1 MATNTS
7 AFSPKEWRIGIA
19 EEVTVGTAPSSFL
32 GIEFDSM
39 SYPTINDL
47 RILEKRSGSTGRV
60 LNEDDLFYHEAGSVH
75 EFSVSGIL
83 TTALVGVLFENA
95 VGVEQ
100 AANGSASYDVVVG
113 TGHAPVSFL
122 HGATSSG
129 GHNTVAFQ
137 INGTSSPNSSYT
149 LKGCIVTALTISAN
163 SDEEGGRFKFELTA
177 QTRSPFTSSA
187 GSQGTISAY
196 TENFLYLSDFTED
209 KTVYA
214 QSVILD
220 TFGLTVENPVKFLGN
235 KASGGNAGLPE
246 GYQRAIPEFKA
257 LANCSVKFDANT
269 NDFINSWRSQS
280 VATPKGLYLANNAT
294 WASATTFGIKM
305 DNVIFSEQPSYD
317 EGDYMK
323 LSCVLQSVDDE
334 SDSDILSVIVGDQ

>member
-7 AFSPKEWRIGIA
+7 AFSPKEWRIGIK

-39 SYPTINDL
+39 SFPTINDL

-60 LNEDDLFYHEAGSVH
+60 LNEDDLFYLEAGSVH
-75 EFSVSGIL
+75 EFSMSGIL
-83 TTALVGVLFENA
+83 TTALLGTLVENA
-95 VGVEQ
+95 VGVAQ
-100 AANGSASYDVVVG
+100 GDNGDVSRDVSVA
-113 TGHAPVSFL
+113 TGHAPVSFV
-122 HGATSSG
+122 HGLTGSG
-129 GHNTVAFQ
+129 SHNTVAFQ
-137 INGTSSPNSSYT
+137 INGTSSPNASYT
-149 LKGCIVTALTISAN
+149 LEGCIITSLTLSAN
-163 SDEEGGRFKFELTA
+163 ASEEGGRFKFDLTA

-187 GSQGTISAY
+187 SSQGTIAAY
-196 TENFLYLSDFTED
+196 TENFLYLSDFTQD

-220 TFGLTVENPVKFLGN
+220 TFGLTVENPVIFQGN
-235 KASGGNAGLPE
+235 KTSGGNAGLPE

-257 LANCSVKFDANT
+257 LANCSVKFDENT

-280 VATPKGLYLANNAT
+280 VATPKGLYLANHTNWT
-294 WASATTFGIKM
+294 SATTFGIKM

-323 LSCVLQSVDDE
+323 VNCVLQSVDDE
-334 SDSDILSVIVGDQ
+334 SDSEILAIIVGNQ